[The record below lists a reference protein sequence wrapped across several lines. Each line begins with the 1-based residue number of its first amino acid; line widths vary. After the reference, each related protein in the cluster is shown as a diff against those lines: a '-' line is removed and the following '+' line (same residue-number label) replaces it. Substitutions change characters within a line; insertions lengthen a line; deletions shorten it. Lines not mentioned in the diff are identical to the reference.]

1 MGTSYEQLNDSVN
14 QILAKARAYP
24 GLANVDSDLKLNK
37 PQLAVTLNRDKVM
50 DVGANIASI
59 GRTVETLLGGR
70 QVTRFK
76 REGEQYDV
84 IVKVE
89 DKDRITPDD
98 LTSIYVRGTDGQ
110 LIQLSNLVTLNE
122 TVAPKELNHFNRFRA
137 TIISANVAPGYT
149 LGEVL
154 DFLELTA
161 KEVLPEDMQTSLDGQ
176 SREFRDSGAALY
188 FIFLL
193 SLAFIY
199 LVLAAQFESFISPFV
214 IMLTVPLAI
223 TGAVL
228 SLKLT
233 NGTINVYSQ
242 VGLVMLVGL
251 ITKHGILI
259 VAFANDLQ
267 LQGQSIREAV
277 IHAAAL
283 RLRPILMTTAAMVLG
298 ALPLAMATGAGAES
312 RQPIGW
318 VIVGGLLL
326 GTLLT
331 LFVIPT
337 AYTLVARRH
346 ITQAEE

>member
-1 MGTSYEQLNDSVN
+1 M
-14 QILAKARAYP
+14 AKARAYP
-24 GLANVDSDLKLNK
+24 GLTNVDSDLKLNK
-37 PQLAVTLNRDKVM
+37 PQLAVTLNRDKVA
-50 DVGANIASI
+50 DVGADIASV
-59 GRTVETLLGGR
+59 GHTVETLLGGR
-70 QVTRFK
+70 EVTRFK

-89 DKDRITPDD
+89 DKDRTTPQD
-98 LTSIYVRGTDGQ
+98 LTSIFVRGSGGQ
-110 LIQLSNLVTLNE
+110 LVQLSNLAELQE

-137 TIISANVAPGYT
+137 TIISASVAPGYS
-149 LGEVL
+149 LGQAL
-154 DFLELTA
+154 DFMEATA
-161 KEVLPEDMQTSLDGQ
+161 KEVLPAEMQTTLDGQ
-176 SREFRDSGAALY
+176 SREFRESGAALY

-199 LVLAAQFESFISPFV
+199 LVLAAQFESFVDPLV

-228 SLKLT
+228 TLFLT
-233 NGTINVYSQ
+233 HGTINVYSQ

-259 VAFANDLQ
+259 VTFANDLRAK
-267 LQGQSIREAV
+267 GEPIREAV

-298 ALPLAMATGAGAES
+298 ALPLALAAGAGAES

-337 AYTLVARRH
+337 AYTLLARKRRM
-346 ITQAEE
+346 